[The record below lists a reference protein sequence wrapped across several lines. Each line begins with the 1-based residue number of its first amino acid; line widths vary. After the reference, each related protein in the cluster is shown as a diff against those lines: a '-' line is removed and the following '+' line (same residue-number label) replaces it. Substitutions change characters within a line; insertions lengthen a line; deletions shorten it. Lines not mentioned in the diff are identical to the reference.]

1 MSVSTLTK
9 ADWTQWQ
16 NLFRQYIAFYQTS
29 IPEPQYENTFNRII
43 DPKGDLHAFAIREE
57 DGTLSGIAHYLFHT
71 SSWTD
76 KPACYL
82 NGTLTRIYL
91 NESLLRHTDLFVN
104 PDIRGKGYGRKL
116 IVACGKA
123 AEEKGCS
130 KYYWLTQHENT
141 VARKLYDTFG
151 ESGFAE
157 YRIKLPS
164 DKW

>member
-1 MSVSTLTK
+1 MSVSTISK

-29 IPEPQYENTFNRII
+29 IPETQYQNTFDRII
-43 DPKGDLHAFAIREE
+43 DPSGDLHALAIREE
-57 DGTLSGIAHYLFHT
+57 DGSLNGIAHYLFHT
-71 SSWTD
+71 SSWSD
-76 KPACYL
+76 KPVCYL
-82 NGTLTRIYL
+82 N
-91 NESLLRHTDLFVN
+91 DLFVN

-123 AEEKGCS
+123 AEERGCS
-130 KYYWLTQHENT
+130 KYYWLTRHENA

-151 ESGFAE
+151 DSGYAE
-157 YRIKLPS
+157 YRVKLPS